1 MKWPAP
7 FPATVRRIYEEG
19 HTIGTHTEHHPTR
32 FGQLPLEKMRRLETR
47 GKGILLLHDIHPATV
62 AALPGLLKELKDKG
76 FHIVQVVPSAS
87 YVIAMAN
94 KPKAQSLA
102 STLPGEPMIADDRN
116 RGAQPRWP
124 HDILVEDFMS
134 DDWDAYRE
142 AFAWLRE
149 STDQKNTK
157 RDRVI
162 CGGRWY
168 TPQTIGSMRERVRS
182 QQLEGTATAGANN
195 KDDALGL
202 NACACDANQGSAVSN
217 VHGFCNARGALRCSP
232 APRRAS
238 AAYP

>member
-168 TPQTIGSMRERVRS
+168 TPQTISSKER
-182 QQLEGTATAGANN
+182 Q
-195 KDDALGL
+195 
-202 NACACDANQGSAVSN
+202 
-217 VHGFCNARGALRCSP
+217 
-232 APRRAS
+232 RRAQTTKMM
-238 AAYP
+238 P